1 MWQRKTP
8 NTTVFATLDLVESIT
23 RSFQMISKG
32 RKEVDVESCVQT
44 TATVRDSNAKI
55 KLRNGGPMFGPRLQ
69 RQIAGAVS
77 CPGWLYRA
85 LIMQITDNRGA
96 IVSLELFT
104 P

>member
-1 MWQRKTP
+1 MQLSLSKRQGGFNFTKK
-8 NTTVFATLDLVESIT
+8 VDLGQVKVSLNVGVSLYHVI
-23 RSFQMISKG
+23 FISG
-32 RKEVDVESCVQT
+32 FEC
-44 TATVRDSNAKI
+44 NAKI
-55 KLRNGGPMFGPRLQ
+55 KLRNGGPMFGPGLQ